1 MWDNVPMEPT
11 TAHDQGRPT
20 KHRLGRLIATL
31 TMLVVAAG
39 FAAQPASAHTTQG
52 YATPANDGPHPWPT
66 DACSTPG
73 ININSVAGI
82 FNFRHA
88 CIHHDGCYKGFP
100 RNGVATY
107 WVSRSQCDAW
117 FLYDMQASCRWQHGD
132 PYASW
137 AGRQCMQWAANYHWA
152 VRTYA
157 SGAYTGPV
165 NN

>member
-1 MWDNVPMEPT
+1 MR
-11 TAHDQGRPT
+11 TALKVG
-20 KHRLGRLIATL
+20 I
-31 TMLVVAAG
+31 VAAAVAVCSIVG
-39 FAAQPASAHTTQG
+39 TGVANAHTG
-52 YATPANDGPHPWPT
+52 PGNATPANDGWHPWPT

-88 CIHHDGCYKGFP
+88 CIHHDGCYKGFLT
-100 RNGVATY
+100 NGRPTY
-107 WVSRSQCDAW
+107 WVSRSQCDSW
-117 FLYDMQASCRWQHGD
+117 FLYDMQASCRWQHGSD
-132 PYASW
+132 PNQSW

-157 SGAYTGPV
+157 RGAYYGPW